1 MILNAFDNIPL
12 KIPPVWFMRQ
22 AGRYLPEYLKVR
34 EEAGSFL
41 DLCYNPELA
50 TKVTLQPINKFD
62 FDAAILFS
70 DILVVPDA
78 LGMQVGF
85 IKGEG
90 PKLTPLT
97 SLADIEALDKENFHK
112 NIDLVYQAIKSIRA
126 ALPKDKDLI
135 GFCGAPWTLL
145 TYMLGGVGSV
155 DQKIGRLFSY
165 NHPEWMQILLDLL
178 SDILADYLYMQAKNG
193 AQVLKIFDSWAG
205 NLADDEFDKLVVKPT
220 YRLVKALKAKLKAG
234 GLDHVKIIAFP
245 RGAGEKSIYYAKQVD
260 IDGLAF
266 DTSMSLDW
274 IRDAIDANITLQGNL
289 DPLLLV
295 AGGERLKNR
304 VNYIC
309 DVMDG
314 RKFIFNLGH
323 GIIPETPQSHVQL
336 VIDTIRNR

>member
-1 MILNAFDNIPL
+1 MIRNAFSKTPPT
-12 KIPPVWFMRQ
+12 IPPIWFMRQ

-41 DLCYNPELA
+41 DLCYNPKLA
-50 TKVTLQPINKFD
+50 TEVTMQPIRKFD

-85 IKGEG
+85 IKGQG

-97 SLADIEALDKENFHK
+97 CLSDIEALNRTDFHK
-112 NIDLVYQAIKSIRA
+112 NIDKVYQAIKSIRKT
-126 ALPKDKDLI
+126 LPDDKDLI

-165 NHPEWMQILLDLL
+165 NEPELMDRLLVLL
-178 SDILADYLYMQAKNG
+178 SEVLADYLFTQAKNG

-205 NLADDEFDKLVVKPT
+205 NLADDEFDRLVVKPT
-220 YRLVKALKAKLKAG
+220 HDLVKLLKQKLKAANMT
-234 GLDHVKIIAFP
+234 DVKIIAFP
-245 RGAGEKSIYYAKQVD
+245 RGAGEKYVYYSKNVD
-260 IDGLAF
+260 VDGLAF
-266 DTSMSLDW
+266 DTSTSLEW
-274 IRDAIDANITLQGNL
+274 IRDHIDANICLQGNL

-304 VNYIC
+304 VNHIC
-309 DVMDG
+309 DIMDG

-323 GIIPETPQSHVQL
+323 GIIPETPQAHVHM
-336 VIDTIRNR
+336 VIDTIRSR

>member
-1 MILNAFDNIPL
+1 MIRNAFDKNFPT
-12 KIPPVWFMRQ
+12 IPPIWFMRQ

-34 EEAGSFL
+34 EHAGSFL
-41 DLCYNPELA
+41 DLCYNPEFA
-50 TKVTLQPINKFD
+50 TIVTMQPIDKFD

-78 LGMQVGF
+78 LGMQVSF

-90 PKLTPLT
+90 PKLVPLT
-97 SLADIEALDKENFHK
+97 TQKDVEALNIENFHQE
-112 NIDLVYQAIKSIRA
+112 IDKVYQAVASIRK

-165 NHPEWMQILLDLL
+165 REPKLMNQLL
-178 SDILADYLYMQAKNG
+178 SMLSDVLADYLFMQAKNG

-205 NLADDEFDKLVVKPT
+205 NLADDEFDRLVVQPT
-220 YRLVKALKAKLKAG
+220 HNLVKALKAKLTAAG
-234 GLDHVKIIAFP
+234 MDDVKIIAFP
-245 RGAGEKSIYYAKQVD
+245 RGAGEKYAYYAQNVD

-266 DTSMSLDW
+266 DTSTSLEW
-274 IRDAIDANITLQGNL
+274 IRDHIDANITLQGNL

-295 AGGERLKNR
+295 AGGEQLDKR
-304 VNYIC
+304 VTHIC
-309 DVMDG
+309 DVMQG
-314 RKFIFNLGH
+314 RRFIFNLGH
-323 GIIPETPQSHVQL
+323 GIIPETPQAHVHQ
-336 VIDTIRNR
+336 VINTIRSR